1 MFWAGPNSSPLNEC
15 AIMIES
21 RKPREYRPPR
31 RRISAPAG
39 TALLR
44 SDPADKEATWFLDDC
59 VAHETAA
66 ALRIVIVIANT
77 FAGLMP
83 AGPRTFPQDHAPKN
97 ALCIGTLALSSWPW
111 HHHFDFIL
119 YQPLWEGTLRWRPP
133 AISCLRLKLRK
144 T

>member
-1 MFWAGPNSSPLNEC
+1 
-15 AIMIES
+15 MIES

-77 FAGLMP
+77 FAGLDIP
-83 AGPRTFPQDHAPKN
+83 RGPRPFPQHHHAPKN
-97 ALCIGTLALSSWPW
+97 ALGNMS
-111 HHHFDFIL
+111 
-119 YQPLWEGTLRWRPP
+119 
-133 AISCLRLKLRK
+133 
-144 T
+144 

>member
-21 RKPREYRPPR
+21 RKPREYWPPR

-44 SDPADKEATWFLDDC
+44 SDPADKEATQFLDDG

-77 FAGLMP
+77 FAGLDIP
-83 AGPRTFPQDHAPKN
+83 
-97 ALCIGTLALSSWPW
+97 
-111 HHHFDFIL
+111 
-119 YQPLWEGTLRWRPP
+119 RPP
-133 AISCLRLKLRK
+133 SLPATSC
-144 T
+144 